1 MRECLPM
8 KRIALLCALA
18 AVALFAVLRPAA
30 APPSLVTQTQ
40 SLAQPYRRPH
50 SPRLSGAVVYVAGA
64 VARPGLYEV
73 PEGARADVAVK
84 AAGGFTAQA
93 DPASVNL
100 AERVSDGEEIAV
112 LAQGQSR
119 VVRRS
124 SSRSARRRKGR
135 RHALLPAA
143 AIDLNRADAAALSS
157 LPGVGEILAARIV
170 EYRRVNGPFA
180 SVDELADV
188 AGMTQRRVDEL
199 APYLRADPVQ

>member
-1 MRECLPM
+1 M
-8 KRIALLCALA
+8 KRVALLCALA
-18 AVALFAVLRPAA
+18 AVALYAVLRPAA
-30 APPSLVTQTQ
+30 QPPASMFAQT
-40 SLAQPYRRPH
+40 ATAVQPPRRPH
-50 SPRLSGAVVYVAGA
+50 PPRLSGAIVYVAGA
-64 VARPGLYEV
+64 VARPGLYQV

-93 DPASVNL
+93 DPVSVNL

-119 VVRRS
+119 GVRRS
-124 SSRSARRRKGR
+124 PSRSSRRRKGR
-135 RHALLPAA
+135 RHAVLPAA
-143 AIDLNRADAAALSS
+143 AIDLNGADAAALSS

-199 APYLRADPVQ
+199 APYLRADPPQ